1 MKIGNII
8 TERDIKI
15 NNKFNI
21 VNSIDKIIPELP
33 TLIVGMDITKKYYT
47 NISYLNRKINDTTFW
62 TFTKLEKRDLH
73 EEDLYYFIEF
83 AYKNLLK
90 NVKFTFIDLILNDT
104 TYIKS
109 IFDEMSKNKII
120 TFKDKNNIY
129 LYFKNNIYGF
139 DLRQV
144 SFIGKS
150 IESFMDKIKSLSN
163 VFLEDSNILIEY
175 KKELLIFNEE
185 IKYIPL
191 IYSLNKNE

>member
-191 IYSLNKNE
+191 IYSLNKNG

>member
-163 VFLEDSNILIEY
+163 VFLEDTNILIEY

>member
-47 NISYLNRKINDTTFW
+47 NISYLNRKIDDTTFW

-163 VFLEDSNILIEY
+163 VFLEDTNILIEY

>member
-1 MKIGNII
+1 
-8 TERDIKI
+8 
-15 NNKFNI
+15 
-21 VNSIDKIIPELP
+21 
-33 TLIVGMDITKKYYT
+33 
-47 NISYLNRKINDTTFW
+47 
-62 TFTKLEKRDLH
+62 
-73 EEDLYYFIEF
+73 
-83 AYKNLLK
+83 
-90 NVKFTFIDLILNDT
+90 
-104 TYIKS
+104 
-109 IFDEMSKNKII
+109 MSKNKII

-139 DLRQV
+139 DVRQV

-163 VFLEDSNILIEY
+163 VFLEDSNIIIDY